1 MILVSTPHIK
11 GDKMLNLTLRKVD
24 FNELKIEDIGK
35 RPVLDTLLKFW
46 TKSENEYIEFL
57 QKHNI
62 DFYKNF
68 TSIAELKDTLKQD
81 IETINNIAEQNLENA
96 FDFKTINFLKSKN
109 LKDINDYEFVKLTI
123 DLRQINNAE
132 NKELIKDLFL
142 ETKSVSLVDFVDV
155 SEHSCS
161 LIYHKKGAFYYN
173 NEPYMCNSRESLT
186 LLENFEI
193 PKDSNFILTRFLL
206 DLSNKFEDNNIDESF
221 CVQYSNGKENIAN
234 MHEVIYWGHL
244 NAEEKRE
251 LKAEIKEQEAINNE
265 AKQIAKEELKAE
277 SNATR
282 DSLKPKEV
290 QEVLEQEKNVRLY
303 NINEINTTTQKPKE
317 VQEVLE
323 KPKNIENKIDDIIFK
338 SIELYKQKEIEKLNV
353 KLEKAQKDSQ
363 NAYTDLKEY
372 LNNGLSILEAL
383 KNIQQKYRN
392 DDTINLASLLFSKDI
407 LNLKSKEDE
416 IVALNKDKEELQ
428 TECKEAYSEIDKK
441 EETIS
446 KLRSTLQTK
455 LNEMKDF
462 EYELEQEYEIKIKE
476 KEEAMLKELEALQQ
490 AQEKLKAEYEEEIKE
505 LDTANEELN
514 NENKKINEMNLKLNA
529 DNENLSKSL
538 KELESKYA
546 REKEQIEKRLESLD
560 SQNDKIKEENYKLI
574 TQNEILQSNLKE
586 QEKELESLQQDLKNK
601 ISLSESHTKQLYKL
615 EAKMETFNDKEKL
628 YKEQIQELKDKN
640 QALETRLNNILDNTF
655 NKQAEDKSQKKL
667 RSRDILG
674 D

>member
-1 MILVSTPHIK
+1 
-11 GDKMLNLTLRKVD
+11 MLNLTLRKVD
-24 FNELKIEDIGK
+24 FNELKVEDIGK

-46 TKSENEYIEFL
+46 TKSENEYIDFL

-68 TSIAELKDTLKQD
+68 TSIAELKDTLTQD
-81 IETINNIAEQNLENA
+81 IETINNIAEHNLENA
-96 FDFKTINFLKSKN
+96 FDFKTINFLKSKS
-109 LKDINDYEFVKLTI
+109 LKEINDYEFVKLTI

-142 ETKSVSLVDFVDV
+142 ETKSVSLIDFVDV
-155 SEHSCS
+155 SEDSCS

-173 NEPYMCNSRESLT
+173 NEPYMCNSRESLS
-186 LLENFEI
+186 LLENYEV
-193 PKDSNFILTRFLL
+193 PKDNNFILARFLF
-206 DLSNKFEDNNIDESF
+206 DLSSKFEDNNIDESF
-221 CVQYSNGKENIAN
+221 CVQYNNGKENIIN
-234 MHEVIYWGHL
+234 MHEAIHWGYL

-251 LKAEIKEQEAINNE
+251 LKAQIKEQEVINNE

-282 DSLKPKEV
+282 NSLKPKEA

-303 NINEINTTTQKPKE
+303 TVNEFDKDLQKPKE
-317 VQEVLE
+317 AQEVLE
-323 KPKNIENKIDDIIFK
+323 QTQIDDIIFK

-353 KLEKAQKDSQ
+353 KLEKAQKDSK
-363 NAYTDLKEY
+363 NAYADLKDY
-372 LNNGLSILEAL
+372 LNNGLGILEAL

-416 IVALNKDKEELQ
+416 IIVLNKDKENLQ
-428 TECKEAYSEIDKK
+428 NECKEAYNEVNKK

-455 LNEMKDF
+455 LNEMKNF
-462 EYELEQEYEIKIKE
+462 EYELEQKYEAKLQE
-476 KEEAMLKELEALQQ
+476 EEEAKLKEIQQ
-490 AQEKLKAEYEEEIKE
+490 LNV
-505 LDTANEELN
+505 DNEELN
-514 NENKKINEMNLKLNA
+514 NENQKINEINLKLNA
-529 DNENLSKSL
+529 DNENLSKSI
-538 KELESKYA
+538 KEIENKYA
-546 REKEQIEKRLESLD
+546 EEKQQLEKRLETIDNQS
-560 SQNDKIKEENYKLI
+560 SKIKEENFKLI

-586 QEKELESLQQDLKNK
+586 QKRELESLQQDFKNK
-601 ISLSESHTKQLYKL
+601 LSLIETHTKEFYKL
-615 EAKMETFNDKEKL
+615 EAKMEAFNDKEKD
-628 YKEQIQELKDKN
+628 YKEQIKELKDKN
-640 QALETRLNNILDNTF
+640 QALETRLNNILDNAF
-655 NKQAEDKSQKKL
+655 NNHAEDKPQKKL

>member
-1 MILVSTPHIK
+1 
-11 GDKMLNLTLRKVD
+11 MLNLTIRKVD
-24 FNELKIEDIGK
+24 FNELKVEDIGK

-46 TKSENEYIEFL
+46 NKSENEYIEFL

-109 LKDINDYEFVKLTI
+109 LKEINDYEFVKLTI

-142 ETKSVSLVDFVDV
+142 ETKSVSLVDFIDV

-186 LLENFEI
+186 LLENYEI

-251 LKAEIKEQEAINNE
+251 IKAEIKKQEAINNE

-282 DSLKPKEV
+282 DSLKPKE
-290 QEVLEQEKNVRLY
+290 
-303 NINEINTTTQKPKE
+303 
-317 VQEVLE
+317 
-323 KPKNIENKIDDIIFK
+323 
-338 SIELYKQKEIEKLNV
+338 
-353 KLEKAQKDSQ
+353 
-363 NAYTDLKEY
+363 
-372 LNNGLSILEAL
+372 
-383 KNIQQKYRN
+383 
-392 DDTINLASLLFSKDI
+392 
-407 LNLKSKEDE
+407 
-416 IVALNKDKEELQ
+416 
-428 TECKEAYSEIDKK
+428 AYSEIDKK

-455 LNEMKDF
+455 INEMKDF
-462 EYELEQEYEIKIKE
+462 EYKLEQEYEEKIK
-476 KEEAMLKELEALQQ
+476 
-490 AQEKLKAEYEEEIKE
+490 
-505 LDTANEELN
+505 
-514 NENKKINEMNLKLNA
+514 EMNLKLNA

-538 KELESKYA
+538 KELENKYA
-546 REKEQIEKRLESLD
+546 REKEQIEKKLESLD
-560 SQNDKIKEENYKLI
+560 SQNDKIKEENYKLL
-574 TQNEILQSNLKE
+574 TQNESLQSNLKE
-586 QEKELESLQQDLKNK
+586 QRKELETLQQDFNDKL
-601 ISLSESHTKQLYKL
+601 SLIETNTKEFYKL
-615 EAKMETFNDKEKL
+615 EGKMEAFNDREKH

-655 NKQAEDKSQKKL
+655 SKQAEEKLPKKL
-667 RSRDILG
+667 RSKDILG
-674 D
+674 DYN

>member
-1 MILVSTPHIK
+1 
-11 GDKMLNLTLRKVD
+11 MLNLTIRKVD
-24 FNELKIEDIGK
+24 FNELKVEDIGK

-46 TKSENEYIEFL
+46 NKSENEYIEFL

-96 FDFKTINFLKSKN
+96 FDFKAINFLKSKN
-109 LKDINDYEFVKLTI
+109 LKEINDYEFVKLTI

-142 ETKSVSLVDFVDV
+142 ETKSVSLVDFIDV

-186 LLENFEI
+186 LLENYEI

-251 LKAEIKEQEAINNE
+251 IKAEMKKQEAINNE

-282 DSLKPKEV
+282 DSLKPKE
-290 QEVLEQEKNVRLY
+290 
-303 NINEINTTTQKPKE
+303 
-317 VQEVLE
+317 
-323 KPKNIENKIDDIIFK
+323 
-338 SIELYKQKEIEKLNV
+338 
-353 KLEKAQKDSQ
+353 
-363 NAYTDLKEY
+363 
-372 LNNGLSILEAL
+372 
-383 KNIQQKYRN
+383 
-392 DDTINLASLLFSKDI
+392 
-407 LNLKSKEDE
+407 
-416 IVALNKDKEELQ
+416 
-428 TECKEAYSEIDKK
+428 AYSEIDKK

-455 LNEMKDF
+455 INEMKDF
-462 EYELEQEYEIKIKE
+462 EYKLEQEYEEKIKE
-476 KEEAMLKELEALQQ
+476 KEEAMLKELETLQQ
-490 AQEKLKAEYEEEIKE
+490 TQKKLNAEYEEEIKE

-514 NENKKINEMNLKLNA
+514 DENKKIKEMNLKLNA

-538 KELESKYA
+538 KELENKYA
-546 REKEQIEKRLESLD
+546 REKEQIEKKLESLD
-560 SQNDKIKEENYKLI
+560 SQNDKIKEENYKLL
-574 TQNEILQSNLKE
+574 TQNESLQSNLKE
-586 QEKELESLQQDLKNK
+586 QRKELETLQQDFNDKL
-601 ISLSESHTKQLYKL
+601 SLIETNTKEFYKL
-615 EAKMETFNDKEKL
+615 EGKMEAFNDREKH

-655 NKQAEDKSQKKL
+655 SKQAEEKLPKKL
-667 RSRDILG
+667 RSKDILG
-674 D
+674 DYN